1 MKVALITLEYPPRVM
16 GGAGVY
22 VGQVAPQLAR
32 LGHQVHVIAPG
43 QAHRYQRSFEN
54 GVYVHQL
61 RISSLCSQP
70 TVAFWSELPRAF
82 NRIAGQVGGFD
93 LVHGNGIADLT
104 LTRRAAP
111 QPRAVT
117 VHHLSLSCL
126 RALRPGLAE
135 RLRQPG
141 GELGLVPYLEPI
153 VIRRACR
160 IVAVSSYTR
169 DDLVTTLGVPPS
181 RIDVI
186 RHGASPEEYRFAPG
200 LLGAL
205 RQRFGLGAQPLIVCV
220 GRLEPRKGTGV
231 LLRALAEMR
240 RPDVR
245 LVLAGSGLQEPY
257 RALAGQLGIADQVIF
272 AGRVDD
278 LTLRQLYAACD
289 VVAFPSL
296 LEGLGI
302 VALEG
307 RAAGKPVVASAIGG
321 IPEAVPVGAGYLV
334 PPGEPAPL
342 ARALLQALHTPTTG
356 HPPVP
361 SWAEAGQQ
369 LSLCY
374 RAIVA

>member
-1 MKVALITLEYPPRVM
+1 M

-22 VGQVAPQLAR
+22 VAQVAPELSR
-32 LGHQVHVIAPG
+32 LGHEMHVIAPG
-43 QAHRYQRSFEN
+43 QPDRFQQSYEN
-54 GVYVHQL
+54 GVYVHRL
-61 RISSLCSQP
+61 RLGSPRSQP
-70 TVAFWSELPRAF
+70 TLAFWSELPRAF
-82 NRIAGQVGGFD
+82 SRIAGQTGGFD
-93 LVHGNGIADLT
+93 LVHSNGIADLT

-126 RALRPGLAE
+126 RALRPSLSE

-153 VIRRACR
+153 VIQRARR
-160 IVAVSSYTR
+160 IIAVSGYTR
-169 DDLVTTLGVPPS
+169 DDLVATLGVHPGK
-181 RIDVI
+181 IDVI

-200 LLGAL
+200 TLAAL
-205 RQRFGLGAQPLIVCV
+205 RERLGLGEQPLILCV

-231 LLRALAEMR
+231 LLRALVEMR
-240 RPDVR
+240 RPDVK
-245 LVLAGSGLQEPY
+245 LVLAGSGNQEPY
-257 RALAGQLGIADQVIF
+257 RALAQQLGIADRVII

-321 IPEAVPVGAGYLV
+321 IPEVVPAGAGYLV

-342 ARALLQALHTPTTG
+342 ACALLQALHTPHG
-356 HPPVP
+356 VPPPAP
-361 SWAEAGQQ
+361 SWTEAGRQ

-374 RAIVA
+374 QAIVA